1 MTNQMMLLKA
11 QWLLLAFFLGG
22 LSAYG
27 QSPGVANHSSYQP
40 PVFTDSARMRK
51 IAAAFPVIEKM
62 YLEYA
67 EQHHFPGFVFGVVV
81 DGELVHSGQH
91 GYTNIDR
98 KTPVTNRSI
107 FRIASMTKSFTAM
120 AILQLR
126 DAGKLRLDDS
136 VHSYVPALKNATYLT
151 QDAPVITIRHL
162 LTHAAGFPEDNP
174 WGDRQLAD
182 TDAEFTE
189 LLEGGI
195 SFSNVPGVA
204 YEYSNLG
211 FTLLGTIITE
221 VSGQPYQQ
229 YICENI
235 LKPLGMD
242 NTYWEYTE
250 VPTEQL
256 AQGYRWAALRRA
268 KEGWQE
274 EPLLPDGA
282 FGAMGGLWTSLED
295 FSRYMALHQ
304 AAWPPRDEGD
314 QKVLKRSSLREMQQP
329 QRISY
334 FNPEYQ
340 YPSGEECGIMA
351 GYNAG
356 LGWIKDCK
364 SRVRVGHTGG
374 LPGFGSNWLI
384 LPDYG
389 IGLVCL
395 ANLTY
400 APTSAINVAVM
411 DTLFALADPQP
422 RELPVSP
429 ILEQR
434 KQELLEVLP
443 DWPEAKTSGLFAEN
457 FFLDTPRDSLR
468 KETQRAFQKIG
479 KIVNVH
485 ALQAEN
491 QLRGSFV
498 IEGATGKAEVFFTLT
513 PQRVPLIQAFGI
525 SQIE

>member
-1 MTNQMMLLKA
+1 MTNRIRLSKSR
-11 QWLLLAFFLGG
+11 WLMLAFLLTG

-27 QSPGVANHSSYQP
+27 QPRNAATYQP
-40 PVFTDSARMRK
+40 PVFTDSARMQK

-67 EQHHFPGFVFGVVV
+67 EQNHFPGFVFGVVV

-91 GYTNIDR
+91 GYTNIDQ
-98 KTPVTNRSI
+98 KASVTNQSV
-107 FRIASMTKSFTAM
+107 FRIASMTKSFTAL

-136 VHSYVPALKNATYLT
+136 VHTYVPALKDVAYLT
-151 QDAPVITIRHL
+151 QDAPPITIRHL

-182 TDAEFTE
+182 SPAEFIE
-189 LLEGGI
+189 LLEAGI
-195 SFSNVPGVA
+195 SFSNVPGIA

-211 FTLLGTIITE
+211 FTLLGTIITR

-229 YICENI
+229 YIHKNI
-235 LKPLGMD
+235 LKPLGMND
-242 NTYWEYTE
+242 TYWEYAE
-250 VPTEQL
+250 VPTDQL

-268 KEGWQE
+268 EEGWQK
-274 EPLLPDGA
+274 EPLLHDGA

-295 FSRYMALHQ
+295 FSRYVALHQ
-304 AAWPPRDEGD
+304 AAWPPRDEGG
-314 QKVLKRSSLREMQQP
+314 QEVLKRSSLREMQQP

-334 FNPEYQ
+334 FNPEHRDSDGNLC
-340 YPSGEECGIMA
+340 PTVA
-351 GYNAG
+351 GYYAG
-356 LGWIKDCK
+356 LGWVQDCEG
-364 SRVRVGHTGG
+364 RVRVGHTGG

-384 LPDYG
+384 LPEYG
-389 IGLVCL
+389 IGLVCF

-400 APTSAINVAVM
+400 APTSAINVQVM

-422 RELPVSP
+422 RQLPVSP

-434 KQELLEVLP
+434 KQELLQVLP
-443 DWPEAKTSGLFAEN
+443 DWQNAETSGLFAEN
-457 FFLDTPRDSLR
+457 FFLDTPLDSLR
-468 KETQRAFQKIG
+468 NETQRAFQKVG

-485 ALQAEN
+485 ELQAEN

-498 IEGATGKAEVFFTLT
+498 IEGTTGKAEVYFTLT

-525 SQIE
+525 SQVE